1 MIRWSRRFVGGL
13 LGACL
18 LLLPTWGA
26 AQSFSSGSTG
36 ADGPFNPTC
45 SPTPCTVTVALPP
58 SGVFNFTTITIPSGV
73 TVALTRNAA
82 NTPAILLATGN
93 VTISGTLDVSGS
105 NGSPLTRPGLGGPGG
120 FEGGKGADSLTQ
132 SAGGYGLGPGGG
144 RAGVGWTAGGGGG
157 SYGSGGGGGGPCT
170 NCTGP
175 PLGTGGAGGPTYGT
189 AALQPLLGGS
199 GGGGGGAFVGSGP
212 TGGGGG
218 GGGGAI
224 LLASSTS
231 INLGASFGP
240 VAVRANG
247 GAGAFGSGT
256 NAGGGGGS
264 GGAIRLIAN
273 TVSGSGQLMAQGSNG
288 ALPNGGSGG
297 LGRIRVEAST
307 LTYNGS
313 TFPSPTTSLPQAVF
327 PPSGNPSLVIASVGG
342 LAAPAT
348 PVGSILAAPDILLP
362 LGTTNPVPVTLTASN
377 IPLGTTI
384 QVTAT
389 PQSGTP
395 TSAISTG
402 LSGTL
407 ASSSATAT
415 LTLSLTQVSVLTATA
430 TFPLVASAGSGPI
443 YAEGEE
449 VKWVRVAASLVGAS
463 RVVFIT
469 ASGKEVPAEQ
479 IGWRW

>member
-1 MIRWSRRFVGGL
+1 MMRWNRRFFGGFLGLSL
-13 LGACL
+13 LF
-18 LLLPTWGA
+18 LPTWSA

-82 NTPAILLATGN
+82 NTPAILLATGT
-93 VTISGTLDVSGS
+93 VTLSGTLDVSGS

-120 FEGGKGADSLTQ
+120 FEGGKGADAVSQ

-144 RAGVGWTAGGGGG
+144 RAAVGWTAGGGGG
-157 SYGSGGGGGGPCT
+157 SYGSVGGGGGPCT
-170 NCTGP
+170 NCSGL
-175 PLGTGGAGGPTYGT
+175 PLGTGGAAGSTYGT
-189 AALQPLLGGS
+189 DALQPLLGGS
-199 GGGGGGAFVGSGP
+199 GGGGGGAFVGNAP

-240 VAVRANG
+240 VAVRASG

-264 GGAIRLIAN
+264 GGAIRLIAP
-273 TVSGSGQLMAQGSNG
+273 TLSGSGQLLAQGGNG

-297 LGRIRVEAST
+297 LGRIRVEATT

-327 PPSGNPSLVIASVGG
+327 PPSGNPSLAIASVGG

-362 LGTTNPVPVTLTASN
+362 VGTTNPVPVTLTASN

-384 QVTAT
+384 QVTAN

-407 ASSSATAT
+407 ASSTATAT
-415 LTLSLTQVSVLTATA
+415 LSLSLIQVSVLTATA
-430 TFPLVASAGSGPI
+430 IFPLVASAGSGPI

-449 VKWVRVAASLVGAS
+449 VKWIRVAARLGGSS
-463 RVVFIT
+463 TTTYIT
-469 ASGKEVPAEQ
+469 ASGREVPAEQ
-479 IGWRW
+479 IAWRW